1 MAWPPWVI
9 FFYVMDVYFLS
20 CNYYKT
26 QSISEDYI
34 FATDKKIAPALV
46 NRRECTPNKASCV
59 YMVTN
64 STKLAHSV
72 WCFSFVHIQSS
83 NRHETGEAYHGLFD
97 LISVLPRKHLIS
109 TCLLSQPSGIQVCE
123 LYSNA
128 TDSIRIQHAW
138 WFQSLKEFCAVH
150 TLSASMSREQAGGFN
165 SSGLRASR
173 ISSGGECH
181 RRGCHVSPVGRK
193 M

>member
-1 MAWPPWVI
+1 
-9 FFYVMDVYFLS
+9 MDVYFLS

-109 TCLLSQPSGIQVCE
+109 TCLLSQPSGIQVYE

-128 TDSIRIQHAW
+128 TDSIRIQHA
-138 WFQSLKEFCAVH
+138 
-150 TLSASMSREQAGGFN
+150 
-165 SSGLRASR
+165 
-173 ISSGGECH
+173 
-181 RRGCHVSPVGRK
+181 
-193 M
+193 